1 MTGAFHNP
9 SHIWQ
14 MLTKPVDT
22 RTNTATHCWICL
34 VRVGKKY
41 VLFKVQHSAAEDD
54 PLPSILQLN
63 IEGLTTIKISVA
75 SSKPMRIRQRSTALC
90 RWANDNQLLTTE
102 TWPECEC
109 RPWQPTAF
117 HMRSR
122 KVPLLTTLTLSCKTN
137 EVQDSCLQGSGE
149 ALELLHPWMIG
160 VAIAFLQVNPLGD
173 CNLRTQQTLRR
184 HTRNSARACYL
195 LLKNPSHM
203 TVTRTMCHVGTKS
216 ARPFIAHFFQAP
228 AALSLLSHIYQQ
240 CRSDGKKLSVP
251 STSCTP
257 AAKCGAAS
265 INVLVGLDTPACALF
280 QQTTSL
286 QYSWRTGHTRWRTT
300 RLIKKKVSNLWKFAT
315 PSLAPCLHARGAC

>member
-1 MTGAFHNP
+1 MTGAFQNP

-22 RTNTATHCWICL
+22 RTTLLPTAGYVWCGL
-34 VRVGKKY
+34 GRN

-90 RWANDNQLLTTE
+90 RRANDNQLLTTQ

-117 HMRSR
+117 HMHSR

-137 EVQDSCLQGSGE
+137 EVQDSCLQRSGE

-160 VAIAFLQVNPLGD
+160 VAIAF
-173 CNLRTQQTLRR
+173 
-184 HTRNSARACYL
+184 
-195 LLKNPSHM
+195 
-203 TVTRTMCHVGTKS
+203 
-216 ARPFIAHFFQAP
+216 
-228 AALSLLSHIYQQ
+228 
-240 CRSDGKKLSVP
+240 
-251 STSCTP
+251 
-257 AAKCGAAS
+257 
-265 INVLVGLDTPACALF
+265 
-280 QQTTSL
+280 
-286 QYSWRTGHTRWRTT
+286 YSWIRWE
-300 RLIKKKVSNLWKFAT
+300 IAT
-315 PSLAPCLHARGAC
+315 SVHNKHWEGIPGTLLGPVICC